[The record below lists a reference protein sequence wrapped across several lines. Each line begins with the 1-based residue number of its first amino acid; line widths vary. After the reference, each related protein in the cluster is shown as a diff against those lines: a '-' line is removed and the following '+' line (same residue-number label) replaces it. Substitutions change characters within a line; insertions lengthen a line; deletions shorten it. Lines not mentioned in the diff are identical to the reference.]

1 MKNVNAIVM
10 NYNEFEDIIGL
21 VSNGEAGIGNE
32 SGEWFYVS
40 TEMYNIDD
48 IQKDLSDYLHADI
61 KSILVDLTIAEDNV
75 VIICG

>member
-10 NYNEFEDIIGL
+10 NYSEFDEVVGR
-21 VSNGEAGIGNE
+21 VSNDEAGIGNE

-40 TEMYNIDD
+40 TESYNVDD
-48 IQKDLSDYLHADI
+48 IENDLSDYLHVKVESVIIDMS
-61 KSILVDLTIAEDNV
+61 KDENNV